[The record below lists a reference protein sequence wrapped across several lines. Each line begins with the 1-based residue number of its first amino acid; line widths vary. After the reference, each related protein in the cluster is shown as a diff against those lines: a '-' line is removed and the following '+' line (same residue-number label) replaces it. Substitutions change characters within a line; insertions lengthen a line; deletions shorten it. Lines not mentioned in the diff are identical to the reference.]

1 MREGSED
8 DQWLG
13 ALHSFPTVLHA
24 RASFSYDIN
33 TLSLQ
38 KALFSALSSL
48 RAASIPKDITV
59 ADRDG
64 YEPGRLEFKIGI
76 GNGEAFDLLD
86 SKEEKRLLNRIE
98 NYAPFDTIDLAFH
111 LHYAIHDGRKHKLHE
126 DYYVTRLVFRPGIFE
141 VLVHHIKGIRRVD
154 PGELVRLILTELNAE
169 LARDSL
175 TELNLES
182 VEST

>member
-48 RAASIPKDITV
+48 GAASIPKDITV

-98 NYAPFDTIDLAFH
+98 NHAPFSTIDVAFH
-111 LHYAIHDGRKHKLHE
+111 LHYAIDDGHRHKPHE
-126 DYYVTRLVFRPGIFE
+126 DHYMARLVFRPGMFE
-141 VLVHHIKGIRRVD
+141 VLVHHVKGIRRVD
-154 PGELVRLILTELNAE
+154 PAELVGLFLTELNCE
-169 LARDSL
+169 LAGDGL
-175 TELNLES
+175 AELNLES
-182 VEST
+182 VDST